1 MIEKMTAGR
10 HIAQYE
16 KEICIQAAKTKLCGL
31 SGIES
36 IEPGYVDGLHVMESG
51 QVEGEKEMTIN
62 QSGYYCMEMI
72 GP

>member
-1 MIEKMTAGR
+1 MKDILYN
-10 HIAQYE
+10 AQYE

-62 QSGYYCMEMI
+62 
-72 GP
+72 